1 PRKPG
6 DRGGRR
12 RPAPRESRPGR
23 LANHLPRLSRGE
35 RLLTAPPAHPATRG
49 CARAAGRRSLATA
62 IGLSRVSST
71 QIPAETHWL
80 APAKLNLFLH
90 VTGRR
95 PDGFHD
101 LQTLFQLIDL
111 CDDIAIA
118 VRDDGRIER
127 TAGAAEVPPESDL
140 VVRAAEALKAATG
153 TPLCASIRVK
163 KRIPMGGGLGGGSS
177 DAATTLL
184 ALNHLWHTG
193 LIPD

>member
-62 IGLSRVSST
+62 IGLSRVSSA
-71 QIPAETHWL
+71 QIPAETLWP

-111 CDDIAIA
+111 CDDIVID
-118 VRDDGRIER
+118 VREDGRIER
-127 TAGAAEVPPESDL
+127 TAVPPGSDL
-140 VVRAAEALKAATG
+140 VVRAAEALQASTG
-153 TPLCASIRVK
+153 TPLGASIRVK

-184 ALNHLWHTG
+184 
-193 LIPD
+193 